1 MSNPCLFCQPD
12 HTRIAFETD
21 RFIGLWD
28 GFPVS
33 PGHLL
38 VIPRR
43 HIPTWFD
50 ATAEEQVALLQG
62 IEMARQ
68 EILRRHQPDGFNIG
82 INIGAA
88 AGQTVFHLHIH
99 VIPRYTGDLPD
110 PRGGVRNVIPSK
122 GNYFRRPAASGHALA
137 DVPHDRSLIHGGGDD
152 PLLPHFRAHLDRAV
166 GADLCVA
173 FVRTSGLDL
182 VIEHLRDL
190 LDRGGKLR
198 LLTGDYLDITEPEAL
213 LRLTDLSGKIE
224 LRVFETLQ
232 VSFHPKGYL
241 FHFPDGTAT
250 ALVGSSNLSN
260 SALQQGIE
268 WNYRVLTSADPKGI
282 AHVQQSFDQLFHH
295 PATRLVTQEWIRALA
310 WDGAPR
316 NQREC
321 ATAS

>member
-122 GNYFRRPAASGHALA
+122 GT
-137 DVPHDRSLIHGGGDD
+137 I
-152 PLLPHFRAHLDRAV
+152 
-166 GADLCVA
+166 
-173 FVRTSGLDL
+173 
-182 VIEHLRDL
+182 
-190 LDRGGKLR
+190 
-198 LLTGDYLDITEPEAL
+198 
-213 LRLTDLSGKIE
+213 
-224 LRVFETLQ
+224 
-232 VSFHPKGYL
+232 
-241 FHFPDGTAT
+241 
-250 ALVGSSNLSN
+250 
-260 SALQQGIE
+260 
-268 WNYRVLTSADPKGI
+268 SADPPPVVMLWRMCPMIG
-282 AHVQQSFDQLFHH
+282 
-295 PATRLVTQEWIRALA
+295 P
-310 WDGAPR
+310 
-316 NQREC
+316 
-321 ATAS
+321 

>member
-99 VIPRYTGDLPD
+99 VIPRYAGDLPD

-122 GNYFRRPAASGHALA
+122 GNYLRRPAASGHALA

-190 LDRGGKLR
+190 LDRGGTLR
-198 LLTGDYLDITEPEAL
+198 LLTGDYLDIT
-213 LRLTDLSGKIE
+213 
-224 LRVFETLQ
+224 
-232 VSFHPKGYL
+232 
-241 FHFPDGTAT
+241 
-250 ALVGSSNLSN
+250 
-260 SALQQGIE
+260 
-268 WNYRVLTSADPKGI
+268 
-282 AHVQQSFDQLFHH
+282 
-295 PATRLVTQEWIRALA
+295 
-310 WDGAPR
+310 
-316 NQREC
+316 
-321 ATAS
+321 